1 MFYKKVYL
9 ITLISILFFP
19 FAFIVSNY
27 TVYGIHVLYNFMSG
41 TDTPFKSDE
50 NYIYIFSLFFI
61 LILLYVYFLSKTLKN
76 ISLEIT
82 NLSKLIRDIAE
93 EQDISDFVS
102 ISSLKFDE
110 IRYLSESINILIE
123 KLQYNQ
129 KKYNESEEI
138 RKKYLDQL
146 SHDIKTPLSIININ
160 LYYIQTGKNI
170 NKAIEEITKNVNI
183 ISTLSDRIYHK
194 NYLNSDSIIIKKEPV
209 VLTDFLHQILQK
221 WNNAFNHKQI
231 QCNMNIDSSIIW
243 VLDKIWFERLFDNIL
258 QNVLYH
264 SKASAVE
271 IKAIKEKKYE
281 RLIIVD
287 NGIGFD
293 YPEKDLSN
301 GKGLT
306 IIKEIPS
313 LLELG
318 ISINSDKFGTRITLT
333 HNI

>member
-1 MFYKKVYL
+1 MFHKKVYL
-9 ITLISILFFP
+9 ITLASILFFP
-19 FAFIVSNY
+19 FAFIFSNY
-27 TVYGIHVLYNFMSG
+27 TVYGIHLLLNFINN
-41 TDTPFKSDE
+41 TDIPFKSND

-61 LILLYVYFLSKTLKN
+61 MILLYVYFLSKILKN

-82 NLSKLIRDIAE
+82 NLAKLIHMIAD
-93 EQDISDFVS
+93 EQEIPDTVPISN
-102 ISSLKFDE
+102 LKFDE
-110 IRYLSESINILIE
+110 IRYLSESINVLIE
-123 KLQYNQ
+123 RLKYNQ

-160 LYYIQTGKNI
+160 LYYIQAGKNT
-170 NKAIEEITKNVNI
+170 KEAIEEITKNVNI

-194 NYLNSDSIIIKKEPV
+194 NYLNSDSIILKREPV
-209 VLTDFLHQILQK
+209 ILSEFLEQISQK
-221 WNNAFNHKQI
+221 WNNALKHKHI
-231 QCNMNIDSSIIW
+231 KCNMNIDPSINW
-243 VLDKIWFERLFDNIL
+243 TLDKMWFERLFDNIL

-264 SKASAVE
+264 SNANTLD
-271 IKAIKEKKYE
+271 IKTIKENKCE
-281 RLIIVD
+281 HLIILD

-293 YPEKDLSN
+293 YTTKNLSD

-318 ISINSDKFGTRITLT
+318 ISIKSDEFGTKITLT
-333 HNI
+333 HNV

>member
-271 IKAIKEKKYE
+271 IKAMKEKKYE

>member
-1 MFYKKVYL
+1 MFHKKVYL
-9 ITLISILFFP
+9 ITFVSILFFP
-19 FAFIVSNY
+19 FAFIASNY
-27 TVYGIHVLYNFMSG
+27 TIYGIHLLYNFMSG

-76 ISLEIT
+76 ISVEIT
-82 NLSKLIRDIAE
+82 NLSKLIRDIAD
-93 EQDISDFVS
+93 EQNIPDIVS

-123 KLQYNQ
+123 RLQYNQ

-170 NKAIEEITKNVNI
+170 NQAIEEITKNVNI

-209 VLTDFLHQILQK
+209 VLSDFVEQISQK
-221 WNNAFNHKQI
+221 WNNAFNHREI
-231 QCNMNIDSSIIW
+231 QCNMNIDLSIIW
-243 VLDKIWFERLFDNIL
+243 TLDKIWFERLFDNIL

-271 IKAIKEKKYE
+271 IKTIKEKKYE

-287 NGIGFD
+287 NGIGFH
-293 YPEKDLSN
+293 YPEQNFSN

-318 ISINSDKFGTRITLT
+318 ISINSDKFGTKITLT
-333 HNI
+333 HHI

>member
-1 MFYKKVYL
+1 M
-9 ITLISILFFP
+9 
-19 FAFIVSNY
+19 
-27 TVYGIHVLYNFMSG
+27 YNFMSG

-76 ISLEIT
+76 ISVEIT
-82 NLSKLIRDIAE
+82 NLSKLIRDIAD
-93 EQDISDFVS
+93 EQNIPDIVS

-123 KLQYNQ
+123 RLQYNQ

-170 NKAIEEITKNVNI
+170 NQAIEEITKNVNI

-209 VLTDFLHQILQK
+209 VLSDFVEQISQK
-221 WNNAFNHKQI
+221 WNNAFNHREI
-231 QCNMNIDSSIIW
+231 QCNMNIDLSIIW
-243 VLDKIWFERLFDNIL
+243 TLDKIWFERLFDNIL

-271 IKAIKEKKYE
+271 IKTIKEKKYE

-287 NGIGFD
+287 NGIGFH
-293 YPEKDLSN
+293 YPEQNFSN

-318 ISINSDKFGTRITLT
+318 ISINSDKFGTKITLT
-333 HNI
+333 HHI

>member
-1 MFYKKVYL
+1 
-9 ITLISILFFP
+9 
-19 FAFIVSNY
+19 
-27 TVYGIHVLYNFMSG
+27 MSG

-271 IKAIKEKKYE
+271 IKAMKEKKYE